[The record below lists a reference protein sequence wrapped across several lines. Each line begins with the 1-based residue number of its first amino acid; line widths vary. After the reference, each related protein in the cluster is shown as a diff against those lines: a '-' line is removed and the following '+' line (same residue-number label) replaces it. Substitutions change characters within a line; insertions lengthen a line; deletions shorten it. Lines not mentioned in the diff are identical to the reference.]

1 MRIQSQIEVDRPPN
15 EVFAAMT
22 EVGNTPKWS
31 SAAEREWWVT
41 EPPHGVGSIRHAVG
55 SAFGQR
61 FENDATVTAFDP
73 PRHAALRITIDQ
85 GAVDVTFRFEPV
97 NGGARVTVT
106 ADLRLRGAARLAAPM
121 FARMY
126 RQLWE
131 GDLATFK
138 RMMEAG
144 EL

>member
-1 MRIQSQIEVDRPPN
+1 MRIQSQVEVDRPPN

>member
-106 ADLRLRGAARLAAPM
+106 ANLRLRGAARLAAPM

>member
-85 GAVDVTFRFEPV
+85 GAVDVDFRFEPV